1 MKKRF
6 FILILIFLVSIV
18 YAKNND
24 ESDTREKI
32 DKRSD
37 KKKENAEKKMS
48 ELVAFSGSISGTVS
62 FGLVDINDDANEVNV
77 AIAKNRPVFTT
88 EADVFAKLLTF
99 KHDNIIFGP
108 VAYTM
113 IEGKMDHKAMV
124 SKVKID
130 FDDESYKTKTKD
142 IWFFEKGEFF
152 NYVGVKVGTT
162 FGKAVFGGSK
172 FTLTVPFMV
181 DFRINQ
187 SNDQLTVPDL
197 YANNEAEYFTH
208 LILGTNLIAHL
219 QLKSK
224 PYHFGFDLKNSIM
237 IGGDVVQ
244 TNTYSLYAYELM
256 YFTWKNSVT
265 FTIKPF
271 NFINNKVDVEFAAA
285 FRSSVEFTGS
295 NIEMKKRAYFGIKWD
310 GLKYFALGYK
320 PFIYSD
326 EKNYLTSELISGTF
340 RSYKN
345 VYNFSTEVSV
355 SFGNKYF
362 DVEIA
367 YEPSYYTYDDS
378 DEDHAADNS
387 DGIREHKITAAVEIK
402 F

>member
-1 MKKRF
+1 MKKNL
-6 FILILIFLVSIV
+6 FILVLIMLVSFA
-18 YAKNND
+18 YAAED
-24 ESDTREKI
+24 
-32 DKRSD
+32 DKRGEN
-37 KKKENAEKKMS
+37 KKENAEKKMS
-48 ELVAFSGSISGTVS
+48 ELVALSGNITGTVE
-62 FGLVDINDDANEVNV
+62 FGLVDSNDDANEVNV

-88 EADVFAKLLTF
+88 EAEVFAKLLMF
-99 KHDNIIFGP
+99 KHENIIFGP

-124 SKVKID
+124 SKVKLN
-130 FDDESYKTKTKD
+130 DDDTVDKVKTKD

-152 NYVGVKVGTT
+152 NYAGIKIGTT

-181 DFRINQ
+181 KFLINQ
-187 SNDQLTVPDL
+187 SNDQLTVPDI
-197 YANNEAEYFTH
+197 YASNEADYFSH

-224 PYHFGFDLKNSIM
+224 PYHFGFDVKNSIM
-237 IGGDVVQ
+237 IGGDVAQ

-256 YFTWKNSVT
+256 YFTMKNSVT

-285 FRSSVEFTGS
+285 FRSSVEFTGY

-326 EKNYLTSELISGTF
+326 EKNYLTSEIISGTF

>member
-1 MKKRF
+1 MKKNL
-6 FILILIFLVSIV
+6 FILVLIMLVSFA
-18 YAKNND
+18 YAGED
-24 ESDTREKI
+24 
-32 DKRSD
+32 DKRGEN
-37 KKKENAEKKMS
+37 KKENAEKKMS
-48 ELVAFSGSISGTVS
+48 ELVALSGNITGTVE
-62 FGLVDINDDANEVNV
+62 FGLVDSNDDANEVNV

-108 VAYTM
+108 TAYTK
-113 IEGKMDHKAMV
+113 IEGKMDHKDMV
-124 SKVKID
+124 SKITLKKED
-130 FDDESYKTKTKD
+130 EDDEYYGVKKYKTKD

-152 NYVGVKVGTT
+152 NYVGIKVGTT

-181 DFRINQ
+181 DFRVNQ

-224 PYHFGFDLKNSIM
+224 PYHFGFDVKNSIM

-271 NFINNKVDVEFAAA
+271 NFISNKVDVELAAA

-326 EKNYLTSELISGTF
+326 EKNYLTAELFDGTF

-345 VYNFSTEVSV
+345 VHNFSTEVSV

>member
-1 MKKRF
+1 M
-6 FILILIFLVSIV
+6 ILLVSFS
-18 YAKNND
+18 YAKNKDNTD
-24 ESDTREKI
+24 DTDTREKI

-37 KKKENAEKKMS
+37 NKKENAEKKMS
-48 ELVAFSGSISGTVS
+48 ELVALSGSISGTVS
-62 FGLVDINDDANEVNV
+62 FGLVDSNDDANEINV

-108 VAYTM
+108 TAYTK
-113 IEGKMDHKAMV
+113 IEGKMDHKAMI

-130 FDDESYKTKTKD
+130 FDNESYKTKTKD

-152 NYVGVKVGTT
+152 NYVGIKVGTT

-181 DFRINQ
+181 DFRVNQ

-197 YANNEAEYFTH
+197 YANNEADYFTH

-224 PYHFGFDLKNSIM
+224 PYHFGFDVKNSIM

-271 NFINNKVDVEFAAA
+271 NFISNKVDVELAAA

-362 DVEIA
+362 NVEIA